1 MLSPTRT
8 GVRSWLA
15 VESYFTDGP
24 FINPNKFHRF
34 TGLAK
39 LMFNPTPRSEL
50 ALAVT
55 HYSGGGERI
64 GPAALPGKI
73 YRGVERLVLVAPFVA
88 VDLRG
93 SPGHTDVH

>member
-55 HYSGGGERI
+55 HYSGGGD
-64 GPAALPGKI
+64 GLFPVPLPEVVCWGGAGYCSSLPPSK
-73 YRGVERLVLVAPFVA
+73 REPKADPW
-88 VDLRG
+88 
-93 SPGHTDVH
+93 SS

>member
-39 LMFNPTPRSEL
+39 LTFNPTPRSEL

-55 HYSGGGERI
+55 HYSGGGDGL
-64 GPAALPGKI
+64 GPIPPPAGVVGGLDRFGPLDPPG
-73 YRGVERLVLVAPFVA
+73 RGDNRRTTGDPK
-88 VDLRG
+88 
-93 SPGHTDVH
+93 